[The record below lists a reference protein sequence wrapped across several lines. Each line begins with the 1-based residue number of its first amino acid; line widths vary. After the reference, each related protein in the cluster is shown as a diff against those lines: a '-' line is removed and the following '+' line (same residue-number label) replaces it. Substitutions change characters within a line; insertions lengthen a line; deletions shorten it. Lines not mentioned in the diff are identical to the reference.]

1 MARTEQF
8 ADEAHVMKVLYQ
20 DYTKRTDFDTMAIVD
35 QDIAEILQTCASR
48 ERDVRD
54 TIYGAVAW
62 LQPRQQEANRIG
74 GQ

>member
-20 DYTKRTDFDTMAIVD
+20 DYTKRTDFDTMAMVD
-35 QDIAEILQTCASR
+35 QDIAEILRTCALR

-54 TIYGAVAW
+54 TIYGARTS
-62 LQPRQQEANRIG
+62 LQPCQQQASRIVRE
-74 GQ
+74 